1 MKDMEKVMKALSD
14 KTRLRILNLLGPG
27 PLCVCEVVE
36 VIGLSQSTV
45 SKHLSLLKDAGLIQ
59 DERRG
64 KWIYYALNP
73 GGDVFGR
80 KVLALVLE
88 EARRDPGA
96 REDLAACGRC
106 RCGPDGTEKVL
117 PRGRRGMRP

>member
-1 MKDMEKVMKALSD
+1 MKDMERVMKALSD

-27 PLCVCEVVE
+27 PLCVCEVVD

-45 SKHLSLLKDAGLIQ
+45 SKHLSILKEAGLIQ

-64 KWIYYALNP
+64 KWIYYAVNP
-73 GGDVFGR
+73 GGEAFAR

-106 RCGPDGTEKVL
+106 QCGPEGAEASS
-117 PRGRRGMRP
+117 PRGRRGVRP